1 MFEDT
6 RRHGILDA
14 DLVLGP
20 SPTFGNFD
28 TSLTG
33 SCREL
38 IVTGLTTGNDV
49 SVLQMGWMELN
60 LGQLLVFNAWKLE
73 NC

>member
-14 DLVLGP
+14 DLVLCP

-28 TSLTG
+28 TTLTG
-33 SCREL
+33 SCGKF
-38 IVTGLTTGNDV
+38 IVTGLTTWDDV
-49 SVLQMGWMELN
+49 SVLQMDGMN
-60 LGQLLVFNAWKLE
+60 FRQLFNV
-73 NC
+73 